1 MRALVVFAA
10 LLLAVGAF
18 AARYADRLMPA
29 QPASQVLAAAPPAP
43 VNSRSVTISRDSRG
57 HFMVEARVDGR
68 RLEFM
73 IDTGA
78 SVIALRESA
87 AARLGVHPSPRDYT
101 VPIQTANGVG
111 RAAPIR
117 LNVVEIGAIVVRDVP
132 ALVSP
137 DSALATNLLGM
148 SFLSRVRF
156 SYDRGKLVLEQ

>member
-1 MRALVVFAA
+1 MRALFVFAG
-10 LLLAVGAF
+10 LLLAIGAF
-18 AARYADRLMPA
+18 GARYADRLTPA
-29 QPASQVLAAAPPAP
+29 RPDTQVMAAAPAAP
-43 VNSRSVTISRDSRG
+43 VNSRSLTIARDSYG
-57 HFMVEARVDGR
+57 HFTVEARVDGR

-73 IDTGA
+73 VDTGA

-87 AARLGVHPSPRDYT
+87 AARLGVHPTPRDYT
-101 VPIQTANGVG
+101 IPIQTANGVG

-117 LNVVEIGAIVVRDVP
+117 LNMVEIGGIVVRDIP

-148 SFLSRVRF
+148 SFLSRVKF